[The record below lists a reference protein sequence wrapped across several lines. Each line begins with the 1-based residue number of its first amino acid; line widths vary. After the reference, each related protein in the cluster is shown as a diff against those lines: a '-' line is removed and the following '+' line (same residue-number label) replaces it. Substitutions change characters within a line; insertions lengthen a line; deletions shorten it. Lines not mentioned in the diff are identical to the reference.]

1 MAIDLDNIP
10 RTVSVVRAD
19 AAAAPVPEGFPMLVI
34 VDQERLPGEVA
45 YVAMTD
51 WREAIECIKRLK
63 VRGAP
68 AIGIAGAAAVM
79 LRAAEFVYAAGD
91 DARNDAL
98 DFDRVFVIDEA
109 SFDPKLYETSL
120 KYSAEMVKRARPTAV
135 NLAWAVDAAVAVVE
149 EELATGAG
157 PQAIE
162 ERLYAFVQQLIAD
175 DEAANRRIGAFGAAL
190 LPPDATVLT
199 HCNAGSLATS
209 FFGTALGVV
218 YAAAEGAG
226 IRRVYADET
235 RPVLQGARL
244 TVWELS
250 RAGVPVTLLCDDMA
264 ATVMAAGEVDAVIV
278 GADRIA
284 ANGDVANKVGTLGL
298 AVLARHFGVPFYVAA
313 PTSTIDAR
321 TASGTD
327 IPIEQREA
335 AEVLSC
341 PIEGVDVL
349 NPAFDVTPASLVD
362 KVVTERGVFDPAN
375 VLKALS

>member
-10 RTVSVVRAD
+10 RTVSVIRAD

-51 WREAIECIKRLK
+51 WREAIGCIKRLK

-109 SFDPKLYETSL
+109 SFDPELYETSL

-264 ATVMAAGEVDAVIV
+264 ATIMAAGEVDAVIV

-321 TASGTD
+321 TASGAD

-335 AEVLSC
+335 AEVLSS

-349 NPAFDVTPASLVD
+349 NPAFDVTPAALVD

>member
-109 SFDPKLYETSL
+109 SFDPELYETSL

>member
-19 AAAAPVPEGFPMLVI
+19 AAAAPVPVGFPMLVI

-109 SFDPKLYETSL
+109 SFDPELYETSL

-284 ANGDVANKVGTLGL
+284 VNGDVANKVGTLGL

-321 TASGTD
+321 TASGAD

-335 AEVLSC
+335 AEVLSS